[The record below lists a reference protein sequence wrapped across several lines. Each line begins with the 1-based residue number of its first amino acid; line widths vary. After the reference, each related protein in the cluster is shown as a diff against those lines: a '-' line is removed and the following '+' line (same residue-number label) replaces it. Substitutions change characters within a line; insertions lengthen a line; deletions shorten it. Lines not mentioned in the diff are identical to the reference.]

1 MAEIIIE
8 VVPAPIINVTLETF
22 AGTQGPIGP
31 AGPAGPAGQGV
42 PVGGATGQ
50 VLAKIDS
57 TNYNTQWVTPSSS
70 IVTALIFG

>member
-22 AGTQGPIGP
+22 AGTQGPV
-31 AGPAGPAGQGV
+31 GPAGPAGQGV
-42 PVGGATGQ
+42 PVGGTTGQ

-57 TNYNTQWVTPSSS
+57 TNYNTQWVTPPTS
-70 IVTALIFG
+70 IVAALIFG

>member
-22 AGTQGPIGP
+22 AGTQGPV
-31 AGPAGPAGQGV
+31 GPAGPAGQGV
-42 PVGGATGQ
+42 PVGGTTGQ

-57 TNYNTQWVTPSSS
+57 TNYNTQWVTPPSS
-70 IVTALIFG
+70 IVAALIFG

>member
-31 AGPAGPAGQGV
+31 AGPAGQGV
-42 PVGGATGQ
+42 PVGGTTGQ

-57 TNYNTQWVTPSSS
+57 TNYNTQWVTPPSS
-70 IVTALIFG
+70 IVAALIFG

>member
-8 VVPAPIINVTLETF
+8 VVPAPILNVTLETF

-31 AGPAGPAGQGV
+31 AGPAGQGV
-42 PVGGATGQ
+42 PVGGTTGQ

-57 TNYNTQWVTPSSS
+57 TNYNTQWVTPPSS
-70 IVTALIFG
+70 IVAALIFG